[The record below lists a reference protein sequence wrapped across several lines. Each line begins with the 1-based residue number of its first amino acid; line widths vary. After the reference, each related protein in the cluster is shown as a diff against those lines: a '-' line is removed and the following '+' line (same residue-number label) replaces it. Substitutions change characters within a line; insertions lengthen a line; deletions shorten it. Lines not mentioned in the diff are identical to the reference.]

1 MPDVTI
7 TSYTDT
13 EIVTTWA
20 SLTGTATGNSAI
32 ISYNLFWNSGTSA
45 TADTLVIDSLT
56 NTYTFSG
63 LTGGSTYIFSV
74 RAKNIYGYGTF
85 SNEVT

>member
-7 TSYTDT
+7 TSFTDI
-13 EIVTTWA
+13 EIIITWA
-20 SLTGTATGNSAI
+20 SLTGTSTGNSAI
-32 ISYNLFWNSGTSA
+32 TSYNLFWNAGTS
-45 TADTLVIDSLT
+45 TSADTLVIDSLT

-74 RAKNIYGYGTF
+74 RAKNIYGYGAF
-85 SNEVT
+85 SNEVS